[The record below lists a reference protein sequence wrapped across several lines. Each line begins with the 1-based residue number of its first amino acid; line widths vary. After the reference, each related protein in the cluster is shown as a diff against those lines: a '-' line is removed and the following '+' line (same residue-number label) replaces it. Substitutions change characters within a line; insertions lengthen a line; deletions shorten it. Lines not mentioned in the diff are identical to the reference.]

1 MFSWFFKKDKV
12 KELEKKHLALLEEA
26 RDIQRSGDLR
36 KYAAKL
42 EEANAVENE
51 LLRARAEQEKTNAK

>member
-12 KELEKKHLALLEEA
+12 KELEKKHLEMLQEA

-36 KYAAKL
+36 KYAQKL
-42 EEANAVENE
+42 EEAEIVERE
-51 LLRARAEQEKTNAK
+51 LERARAEQEAKNKS